1 MDLNEEVKK
10 RWDDFAED
18 MGRAYTTEGD
28 LNRIYLLNPAILQLV
43 GELKEKNV
51 LDAGCGEGYLS
62 RKMLALGAK
71 VTAFDHSPRMVE
83 VAKQKSKGLNI
94 PIFQG
99 DFQELSMIKDNEFDI
114 VVSNMVI
121 HDVPDHN
128 LAIREAYRVLK
139 PGGIFV
145 FSILHP
151 CFDTPESGWVKDSNG
166 NKMYWKVSKYF
177 AQGVVRQE
185 TSNGSILMFHRTL
198 SNYFKTLRQYG
209 FVIDDMIEPEP
220 TDEAIEAHN
229 DYMSFKNICHFIVIK
244 AMK

>member
-43 GELKEKNV
+43 GQLKGKHV
-51 LDAGCGEGYLS
+51 LDAVCGEGYLS
-62 RKMLALGAK
+62 RKMFADGAK
-71 VTAFDHSPRMVE
+71 VKAFDFSSRMVE
-83 VAKQKSKGLNI
+83 VAKQKSKGFNI
-94 PIFQG
+94 PILQG
-99 DFQELSMIKDNEFDI
+99 DFQDLSMIKDNEFDI
-114 VVSNMVI
+114 VISNMVI
-121 HDVPDHN
+121 HDLPYHN
-128 LAIREAYRVLK
+128 LAIGEAYRVLK

-166 NKMYWKVSKYF
+166 NKLYWKVSKYF
-177 AQGVVRQE
+177 TEGIVRQE

-198 SNYFKTLRQYG
+198 SNYFKTLRQCG
-209 FVIDDMIEPEP
+209 FVIDDLIEPEP

-229 DYMSFKNICHFIVIK
+229 DYMNFKNMCHFIVIK
-244 AMK
+244 AVK